1 MVGYDLAEAG
11 TTGSTVSVTLHWEA
25 TGEPP
30 RTTSPLSTCGH
41 RATPLLLPST
51 TANHARA
58 GIRRPHGKKVIAF
71 LTNIRYT
78 FPRRCP
84 RVPDLWAGST
94 GRVTAYD

>member
-1 MVGYDLAEAG
+1 MNR
-11 TTGSTVSVTLHWEA
+11 S
-25 TGEPP
+25 

-41 RATPLLLPST
+41 RVTPLLLPST

-84 RVPDLWAGST
+84 RVPMTCGPAST